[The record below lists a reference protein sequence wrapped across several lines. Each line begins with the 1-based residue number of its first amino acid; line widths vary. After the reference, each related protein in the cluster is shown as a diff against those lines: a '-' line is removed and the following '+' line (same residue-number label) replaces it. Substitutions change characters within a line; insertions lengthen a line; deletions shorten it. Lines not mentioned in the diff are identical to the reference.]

1 MAKKKTT
8 HKSPTPCPVCKADME
23 RRSRYYDN
31 LPKPPNL
38 RRARSADTLGRGRTW
53 RSRSTI

>member
-1 MAKKKTT
+1 MAQKKTT
-8 HKSPTPCPVCKADME
+8 RKSPTPCPVCKADME

-38 RRARSADTLGRGRTW
+38 RRGVCPKCGYTGKG
-53 RSRSTI
+53 